1 MPIYL
6 VDAISTFRLRY
17 AIEAK
22 SLEHAYDEIVINEV
36 NHEFDELTQKH
47 LGVQI
52 VDGREVSLEEY
63 KNYLTQL
70 QEDKNE
76 MSSHWMGEQMI
87 HKVNYDE

>member
-52 VDGREVSLEEY
+52 VDGREVTIEEFN
-63 KNYLTQL
+63 NYIVGLR
-70 QEDKNE
+70 DDMAE
-76 MSSHWMGEQMI
+76 MSSHWMGEKMI